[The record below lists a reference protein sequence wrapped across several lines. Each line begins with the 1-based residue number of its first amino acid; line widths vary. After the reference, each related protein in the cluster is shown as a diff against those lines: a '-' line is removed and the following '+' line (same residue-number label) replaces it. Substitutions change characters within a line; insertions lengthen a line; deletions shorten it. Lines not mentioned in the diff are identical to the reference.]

1 MRSTTLAVCLL
12 LVGCS
17 DDTGTPGAGDLGP
30 ADAPVASGDGQ
41 KPGGDGQKPV
51 VDHAQPREYI
61 PMPPPGDGGAGE
73 CEALGNKLRLSWP
86 VKSLDLT
93 STDVTAVKGGKGVIG
108 FTGSTTDGAYR
119 FWFGRDG
126 APDEAAFDAVKVY
139 FATTLPYHLRLELW
153 PKGAGA
159 SCAAAASTCDTY
171 YVLNGVLKIVTVTAP
186 TAGTFQVSSVVY
198 QQGCWKEQP
207 SGPPDVSG
215 CSIVGGS
222 VYGGFK
228 VD

>member
-1 MRSTTLAVCLL
+1 MTRCVLVLAVT
-12 LVGCS
+12 LVACS
-17 DDTGTPGAGDLGP
+17 DDTGTPGAGDL
-30 ADAPVASGDGQ
+30 APGRDTASVDGRKPGDG
-41 KPGGDGQKPV
+41 KKVGDLGQ
-51 VDHAQPREYI
+51 REYI

-73 CEALGNKLRLSWP
+73 CEGMGNKLRLSFV
-86 VKSLDLT
+86 VKQLDLT
-93 STDVTAVKGGKGVIG
+93 STDVTAVKGSKGVIG
-108 FTGSTTDGAYR
+108 FSGSTSDGVHR

-126 APDEAAFDAVKVY
+126 DPGEAAFDSAKVY

-159 SCAAAASTCDTY
+159 TCAAAGATCDTY
-171 YVLNGVLKIVTVTAP
+171 YALNGVLKIVTVTAP

-198 QQGCWKEQP
+198 QKGCWKEQP

-215 CSIVGGS
+215 CSIVGGTI
-222 VYGGFK
+222 YGCFK